1 VGKIKSFKD
10 FSKSLTIQE
19 SDGFGTLPYL
29 EKRDGN
35 IYYYFFKLD
44 SEGEKEQKGYMLTIG
59 KYSQYEDTP
68 GAKNSY
74 SVLNVNEIGTELVDD
89 IAIDKQDIPNLNDT
103 IFNLSDSQLSRFLEQ
118 CAKAVGDYL
127 EQNSKVVR
135 FYDEMQTNIDA
146 KNYLEF
152 LKSVVAPTNPCSTS
166 GASLGVGISLIW
178 LWPALIPS
186 HTARLTSKPK
196 TR

>member
-1 VGKIKSFKD
+1 VKSEHIKSFKD
-10 FSKSLTIQE
+10 FSKTYRVLE

-44 SEGEKEQKGYMLTIG
+44 SEGGKEQKGYMLTIG

-103 IFNLSDSQLSRFLEQ
+103 IFKLSDNEFSRFLEQ

-152 LKSVVAPTNPCSTS
+152 LKSVLLSKLGGEWTAQEGSNPK
-166 GASLGVGISLIW
+166 VVVIS
-178 LWPALIPS
+178 
-186 HTARLTSKPK
+186 R
-196 TR
+196 